1 MKAARLALSLAGV
14 LTLSACSSLNPF
26 SSEGKPPA
34 LKPLTSPVGMS
45 VSWRARVNEA
55 GVFVFQ
61 PAVVSGAVFAVGK
74 DGEVAR
80 IESGRTVW
88 KMPLK
93 TTVSGGVGSDG
104 SLVVVGTPKG
114 EVIALD
120 AATGQ
125 LKWRT
130 AINAEVLAAP
140 AVSNGMVVVRSAD
153 SRLFGLDAADGKR
166 RWTYLRATPPL
177 ALRNAAGVV
186 MEGNFIIAGYPGGKL
201 VAVNGTNGSLAWEGT
216 VAIPRGAT
224 ELERVAD
231 ITSLPVVTPRATC
244 AVAYQG
250 RVACFDM
257 GNGSTLWTRDL
268 SSSKGLDLDDRNVY
282 VTDEKGAVH
291 ALDLANGASA
301 WKQDQLAGRNPG
313 RPRVAG
319 EYVVVGDV
327 EGYVHLLRKTDGS
340 LAGRHRVDSS
350 PILADPQKAGGDIVI
365 QTRNGSLQAIDVQ

>member
-1 MKAARLALSLAGV
+1 MKTHRLALSLVGM
-14 LTLSACSSLNPF
+14 LMLSACSSLNPF
-26 SSEGKPPA
+26 SSEGKLPA
-34 LKPLTSPVGMS
+34 LKPLASPVGMS
-45 VSWRARVNEA
+45 ASWRARVDEA

-61 PAVVSGAVFAVGK
+61 PAVIGGAVFAVGK

-80 IESGRTVW
+80 IESGRSVW
-88 KMPLK
+88 KTPLK
-93 TTVSGGVGSDG
+93 TAVSGGVGSDG
-104 SLVVVGTPKG
+104 NIVVVGTPKG
-114 EVIALD
+114 EVVALD

-125 LKWRT
+125 VKWRIL
-130 AINAEVLAAP
+130 INAEVLAAP
-140 AVSNGMVVVRSAD
+140 AVSGGMVIVRSAD
-153 SRLFGLDAADGKR
+153 SRLFGLDASDGRR
-166 RWTYLRATPPL
+166 RWTYQRATPPL

-186 MEGNFIIAGYPGGKL
+186 TEGNFIIAGYPGGKL
-201 VAVNGTNGSLAWEGT
+201 VAVNGANGTLAWEGT

-257 GNGSTLWTRDL
+257 SNGSTLWTRDL

-313 RPRVAG
+313 RPRVVG
-319 EYVVVGDV
+319 DYIVVGDV
-327 EGYVHLLRKTDGS
+327 EGYVHLLRTADGS

-365 QTRNGSLQAIDVQ
+365 QTRNGSIQAIEVQ